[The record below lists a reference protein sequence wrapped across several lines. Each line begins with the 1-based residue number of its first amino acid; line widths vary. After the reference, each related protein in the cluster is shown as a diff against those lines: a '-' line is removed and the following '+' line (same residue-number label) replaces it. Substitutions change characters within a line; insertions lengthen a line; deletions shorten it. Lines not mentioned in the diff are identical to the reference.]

1 MAAFFLFHIQEV
13 SDLYLNE
20 RVELMSFFCLLYP
33 PVGIYPVDILEDD
46 PAGHQEAT
54 LAYYAMLGEGA
65 RPSPEVFSLPT
76 GEQVCVIFS
85 LVESSV

>member
-1 MAAFFLFHIQEV
+1 MKEWSSCNFF
-13 SDLYLNE
+13 
-20 RVELMSFFCLLYP
+20 FFFFFYP
-33 PVGIYPVDILEDD
+33 PAGIYPVDILEDD

-65 RPSPEVFSLPT
+65 GPSPEVFSLPT

>member
-1 MAAFFLFHIQEV
+1 M
-13 SDLYLNE
+13 
-20 RVELMSFFCLLYP
+20 
-33 PVGIYPVDILEDD
+33 DILEDD

-54 LAYYAMLGEGA
+54 LAYYAMLEEGA
-65 RPSPEVFSLPT
+65 RPSPEIFSLPT